1 MILNVSK
8 IINVP
13 GASMELSF
21 NKKIDFI
28 ELGKDKISLI
38 EPVEFV
44 GEISC
49 TDGKELFLTGKLST
63 VLELP

>member
-1 MILNVSK
+1 
-8 IINVP
+8 
-13 GASMELSF
+13 MELSF

-49 TDGKELFLTGKLST
+49 TDGKELFLTGNFQLFWNCLVT
-63 VLELP
+63 AV

>member
-21 NKKIDFI
+21 NKIDFI

-38 EPVEFV
+38 EPVR
-44 GEISC
+44 IC
-49 TDGKELFLTGKLST
+49 W
-63 VLELP
+63 